1 MGFLVSVFFG
11 FAPMLLL
18 ALFIYWLDR
27 YEKEPGILLGVAF
40 TWGAVIAASAA
51 FLINSTFGTGVYI
64 FTGSEALASFTTGTF
79 VAPIVEESL
88 KGLAVLLVFLLF
100 RSEFDSILDGI
111 VYAAITALGFAATE
125 NTYYIYSYG
134 FLENGW
140 WGLFIMIIVRVVM
153 VGWQHPFYTAFFG
166 IGLALRRLNRSGVV
180 RWVAPIGGWLAAV
193 ILHSAHNTISKLL
206 AGGMGIFISTSFDWL
221 GWLFMFF
228 FILWMIS
235 RERKMVTRCLQDE
248 VQQGL
253 ITSPQYHVAC
263 SAWSQTAT
271 RTAALFKGRF
281 RETNRFYQLCA
292 ELAHKKNQLQ
302 TLGEE
307 TGNSKYIKEIKA
319 ELAKLASSVQ
329 G

>member
-11 FAPMLLL
+11 FIPMLLF

-27 YEKEPGILLGVAF
+27 YEKEPGVLLGVAF
-40 TWGAVIAASAA
+40 TWGAVIAAGAA
-51 FLINSTFGTGVYI
+51 FLINTTLGTGVYV
-64 FTGSEALASFTTGTF
+64 FTGSETLASFTTGTF

-88 KGLAVLLVFLLF
+88 KGLAVLLVFYLV

-140 WGLFIMIIVRVVM
+140 QGLAGMTIVRVVM

-166 IGLALRRLNRSGVV
+166 IGLALRRLSRSGSI
-180 RWVAPIGGWLAAV
+180 RWAAPVAGWFAAV
-193 ILHSAHNTISKLL
+193 ILHSVHNTISKLFTD
-206 AGGMGIFISTSFDWL
+206 GIGIFLTTSFDWL
-221 GWLFMFF
+221 GWLSMLF

-235 RERKMVTRCLQDE
+235 RERKMLARCLQDE
-248 VQQGL
+248 MRQGL
-253 ITSPQYHVAC
+253 ITNRQYKTAC
-263 SAWSQTAT
+263 SAWSQTAA
-271 RTAALFKGRF
+271 RTKALFKGRF

-292 ELAHKKNQLQ
+292 ELAHKKNQLAVI
-302 TLGEE
+302 GEE
-307 TGNSKYIKEIKA
+307 TGNSRYIKEIKA
-319 ELAKLASSVQ
+319 KLTMLSASLP